1 MTYRRANRTL
11 CGAVRLLLSAFL
23 VAAPAASAVADEWL
37 SVHNW
42 PVPTSNHRTT
52 IAISQNAE
60 GFVAGFYRDVDRRVR
75 IYFALPEES
84 PERLIS
90 AGLVVL
96 YRGSEGSGSEIKLPD
111 TLNPRETGFTDGRT
125 VTGSIWHGD
134 GPTAFAGTFRDIL
147 NSQTLCARFVT
158 FSAQQDACW
167 DLSGLH
173 TAVEDALQIT
183 ATVSPEEQAWHELR
197 IAVSIA
203 GMKKCTPSNNSS
215 CIPIFKHCFARFDQ
229 HKDVAMFNDCMAVVE

>member
-1 MTYRRANRTL
+1 MLRHAKQTARGVTISF
-11 CGAVRLLLSAFL
+11 CSAFL
-23 VAAPAASAVADEWL
+23 VSVFAASVSADEWL

-42 PVPTSNHRTT
+42 PVPPSDHRTT
-52 IAISQNAE
+52 IAISQNPD

-90 AGLVVL
+90 AGLVVV
-96 YRGSEGSGSEIKLPD
+96 YRGNEGRGSDIKLPD

-134 GPTAFAGTFRDIL
+134 GPTAYAGTFRDIL

-158 FSAQQDACW
+158 FSGQQDACW
-167 DLSGLH
+167 DLSDLH
-173 TAVEDALQIT
+173 SAIEDALQIT
-183 ATVSPEEQAWHELR
+183 ATVSPEDQAWHELR
-197 IAVSIA
+197 AAVAIS
-203 GMKKCTPSNNSS
+203 GMNRCTPTNHLS
-215 CIPIFKHCFARFDQ
+215 CTPIFDHCFARFER
-229 HKDVAMFNDCMAVVE
+229 HKDVARFNDCMAVVE

>member
-1 MTYRRANRTL
+1 MFRHAKQTARGVTL
-11 CGAVRLLLSAFL
+11 SFCSAFL
-23 VAAPAASAVADEWL
+23 VSVFAISANADEWL

-42 PVPTSNHRTT
+42 PVPPSDHRTT
-52 IAISQNAE
+52 IAISQNPD
-60 GFVAGFYRDVDRRVR
+60 GFIAGFYRDADRRVR

-84 PERLIS
+84 PERLKS
-90 AGLVVL
+90 AALVVV
-96 YRGSEGSGSEIKLPD
+96 YRGNEGRGSDIKLPD
-111 TLNPRETGFTDGRT
+111 TLNPRETGFTDGQT

-134 GPTAFAGTFRDIL
+134 GPTAYAGTFRDIL

-158 FSAQQDACW
+158 FGGQQDACW

-173 TAVEDALQIT
+173 NAVEDALHIS
-183 ATVSPEEQAWHELR
+183 ASVSPEDQAWHELR

-215 CIPIFKHCFARFDQ
+215 CIPVFKHCFGDFDH
-229 HKDVAMFNDCMAVVE
+229 HKDVALFNDCMAVVE

>member
-1 MTYRRANRTL
+1 MTYRRANRTPR
-11 CGAVRLLLSAFL
+11 GAVRLFFSAFL
-23 VAAPAASAVADEWL
+23 VAVPAASAVADEWL

-42 PVPTSNHRTT
+42 PVPPSDHRTT
-52 IAISQNAE
+52 IAISQNAD

-90 AGLVVL
+90 AGLVVV
-96 YRGSEGSGSEIKLPD
+96 YRGNEGRGSDIKLPD
-111 TLNPRETGFTDGRT
+111 TLNPRETGFTDGQT

-134 GPTAFAGTFRDIL
+134 GPTAYAGTFRDIL

-158 FSAQQDACW
+158 FSGQQDACW

-173 TAVEDALQIT
+173 NAVEDALQIS
-183 ATVSPEEQAWHELR
+183 ATVSPEDQAWHELR

-203 GMKKCTPSNNSS
+203 GMNKCTPSNNST
-215 CIPIFKHCFARFDQ
+215 CIPIFKHCFGDFDQ
-229 HKDVAMFNDCMAVVE
+229 HKDVALFNDCMAVVE

>member
-1 MTYRRANRTL
+1 MTSRRASRTPRR
-11 CGAVRLLLSAFL
+11 AVRLFLSAFL
-23 VAAPAASAVADEWL
+23 VAVPSASAVADEWL

-42 PVPTSNHRTT
+42 PVPPSDHRTT
-52 IAISQNAE
+52 IAISQNPD

-90 AGLVVL
+90 AGLVAL
-96 YRGSEGSGSEIKLPD
+96 YRGNEGRGSDIKLPD
-111 TLNPRETGFTDGRT
+111 TLNPRETGFTDGQT

-134 GPTAFAGTFRDIL
+134 GPTAYAGTFRDIL

-158 FSAQQDACW
+158 FMGQQDACW

-173 TAVEDALQIT
+173 NAVEDALQIS
-183 ATVSPEEQAWHELR
+183 ATVSPEDQAWHELR
-197 IAVSIA
+197 AAVAIS
-203 GMKKCTPSNNSS
+203 GMNRCTPANHLS
-215 CIPIFKHCFARFDQ
+215 CTPIFDHCFSRFEQ
-229 HKDVAMFNDCMAVVE
+229 QKDVAMFNDCMAIVE